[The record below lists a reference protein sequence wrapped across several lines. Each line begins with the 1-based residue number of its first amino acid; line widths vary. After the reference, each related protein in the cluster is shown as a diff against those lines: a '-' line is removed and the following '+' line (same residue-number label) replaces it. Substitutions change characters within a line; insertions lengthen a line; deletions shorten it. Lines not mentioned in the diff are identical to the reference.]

1 MGICHKEDSSP
12 IAEPSGS
19 TAAAAEVA
27 AGCPQAGAVWT
38 VTYSSAPGTGWS
50 LHSGRW

>member
-1 MGICHKEDSSP
+1 MGICHKGDSSP

-38 VTYSSAPGTGWS
+38 VMYSSAPGTGWS
-50 LHSGRW
+50 LRSGRW